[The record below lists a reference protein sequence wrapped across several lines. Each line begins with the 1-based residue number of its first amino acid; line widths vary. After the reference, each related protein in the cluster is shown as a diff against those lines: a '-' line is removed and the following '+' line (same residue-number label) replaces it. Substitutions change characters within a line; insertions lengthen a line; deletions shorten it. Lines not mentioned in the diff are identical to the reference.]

1 MRAVLQRVSRASVTV
16 ADRVVGEIAR
26 GLLVLVGVETDDGP
40 DDRDYIVNK
49 TRDARLFADADDR
62 MNLSVADAGGSL
74 LVVSQFTLCGDL
86 RKGRR
91 PSFDQAAPPAVARI
105 VYDDV
110 LRAFRD
116 TGVPVQ
122 CGEFQAMMQVALV
135 NDGPVTLLLDSRRRF

>member
-1 MRAVLQRVSRASVTV
+1 MRAVLQRVSKASVTV
-16 ADRVVGEIAR
+16 ADRVIGEIDR
-26 GLLVLVGVETDDGP
+26 GLLVLVGIEVGDGP
-40 DDRDYIVNK
+40 DDRDYVVNK

-62 MNLSVADAGGSL
+62 MNLSIGEAGGSL

-105 VYDDV
+105 LYDDM
-110 LRAFRD
+110 LRAFRE
-116 TGVPVQ
+116 TGLPTRS
-122 CGEFQAMMQVALV
+122 GEFQAMMRVALV